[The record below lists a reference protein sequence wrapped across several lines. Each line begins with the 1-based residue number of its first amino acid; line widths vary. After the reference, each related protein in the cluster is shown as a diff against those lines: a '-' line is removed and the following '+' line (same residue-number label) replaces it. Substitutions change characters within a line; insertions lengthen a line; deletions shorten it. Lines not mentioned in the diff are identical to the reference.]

1 MKIEV
6 LFPEVANLYGDLS
19 NIEYLKK
26 CLDNNVEIIETSLS
40 DEPAFFTQKDIN
52 LVYMA
57 GMTEKSQEIVIKK
70 LKPHADLIEEKI
82 KNGQLFFLT
91 GNAMEI
97 LGKFIENEDNS
108 QIRAVGIY
116 HFYAHREMM
125 DRYSGCYL
133 GKHNDI
139 EIVGFKAQFTTSYGN
154 NDDTYFAKTE
164 LGMGINIGTK
174 CEGLHRNNLFA
185 TSILGPILILNP
197 LFTKELLKLM
207 GVENPKLA
215 FEEEVMAAY
224 NERLKK
230 LQKMAE
236 KQQKEEKKEEKKS
249 RKVRIERNF

>member
-19 NIEYLKK
+19 NIDYLRK
-26 CLDNNVEIIETSLS
+26 CLNNNVEIIETSLN
-40 DEPAFFTQKDIN
+40 DEPAFVKQDDIN
-52 LVYMA
+52 LIYMA

-70 LKPHADLIEEKI
+70 LKPYADRIEELAT
-82 KNGQLFFLT
+82 NGQVFLVT

-97 LGKFIENEDNS
+97 FGKFIENEDES

-116 HFYAHREMM
+116 HFYALRDMM
-125 DRYSGCYL
+125 HRYSGYYL
-133 GKHNDI
+133 GKHKDI
-139 EIVGFKAQFTTSYGN
+139 KIVGFKAQFTTTYGN
-154 NDDTYFAKTE
+154 NDECYFSETE
-164 LGMGINIGTK
+164 LGMGINISTK
-174 CEGLHRNNLFA
+174 YEGLQKNNFIG

-207 GVENPKLA
+207 GVEEPKLA

-230 LQKMAE
+230 FEKMAE
-236 KQQKEEKKEEKKS
+236 KEQKENKKKS
-249 RKVRIERNF
+249 KKH

>member
-26 CLDNNVEIIETSLS
+26 CLNNDVEIIETSLN
-40 DEPAFFTQKDIN
+40 DEPAFVKQDDIN
-52 LVYMA
+52 LIFMA

-70 LKPHADLIEEKI
+70 LKPYADRIEDLVA
-82 KNGQLFFLT
+82 KNQVILLT

-97 LGKFIENEDNS
+97 LGKFIENEDES
-108 QIRAVGIY
+108 QIRAVGLY
-116 HFYAHREMM
+116 HFYAHRDMM
-125 DRYSGCYL
+125 HRYSGYYL
-133 GKHNDI
+133 GKHKDI
-139 EIVGFKAQFTTSYGN
+139 EIVGFKAQFTTTYGN
-154 NDDTYFAKTE
+154 NDECYFSETE
-164 LGMGINIGTK
+164 LGMGINISTK
-174 CEGLHRNNLFA
+174 YEGVQKNNLIG

-197 LFTKELLKLM
+197 LFTKELLKTM

-230 LQKMAE
+230 FKKMAE
-236 KQQKEEKKEEKKS
+236 KEQKENKKNSKKY
-249 RKVRIERNF
+249 